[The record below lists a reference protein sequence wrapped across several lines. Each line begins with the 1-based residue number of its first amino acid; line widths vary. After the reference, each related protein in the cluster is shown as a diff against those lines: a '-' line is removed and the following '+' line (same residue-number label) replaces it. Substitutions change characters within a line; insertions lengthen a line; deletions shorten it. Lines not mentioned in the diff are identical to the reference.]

1 MKLWLKEKMENMRD
15 LLIRKLKEEKR
26 KQVSDNIVMIKYEDH
41 LCRRTI

>member
-1 MKLWLKEKMENMRD
+1 MKLWLKEKMENIQD

-41 LCRRTI
+41 

>member
-41 LCRRTI
+41 

>member
-1 MKLWLKEKMENMRD
+1 MRD

-41 LCRRTI
+41 